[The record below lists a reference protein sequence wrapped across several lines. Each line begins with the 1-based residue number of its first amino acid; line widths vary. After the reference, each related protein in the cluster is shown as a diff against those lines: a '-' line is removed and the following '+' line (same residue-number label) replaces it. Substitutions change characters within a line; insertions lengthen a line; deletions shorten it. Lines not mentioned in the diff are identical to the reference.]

1 MLTQS
6 TLLPSLLFHFQKS
19 KTRLSYLEDWPWFYA
34 WILSLRFRVFRH
46 PAGLCDTWQS
56 LNHNDFNCACIC
68 KIFTY
73 NILKGLFVRK
83 VDFWVPF
90 QTRQMMTLWINL
102 GLVGCY
108 PSQFLTRWEWD
119 SKNNFLLFSQ
129 IAPINQILEGIL
141 SLKHISQWR
150 FTLLLW
156 IITTV
161 WDVLV
166 LNHPW
171 EESAC

>member
-90 QTRQMMTLWINL
+90 TNCSSTDALGLWD
-102 GLVGCY
+102 GLVGAI
-108 PSQFLTRWEWD
+108 SNRTFNLTIRPCWHG
-119 SKNNFLLFSQ
+119 SFFYT
-129 IAPINQILEGIL
+129 
-141 SLKHISQWR
+141 HIK
-150 FTLLLW
+150 L
-156 IITTV
+156 V
-161 WDVLV
+161 WFNPATWCV
-166 LNHPW
+166 LNRLGMCTPT
-171 EESAC
+171 SL